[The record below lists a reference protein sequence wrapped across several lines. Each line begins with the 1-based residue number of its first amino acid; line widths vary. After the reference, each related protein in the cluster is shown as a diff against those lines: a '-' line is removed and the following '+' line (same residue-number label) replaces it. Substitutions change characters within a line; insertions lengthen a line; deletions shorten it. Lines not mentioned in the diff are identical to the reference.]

1 MLAQDFCTV
10 LWKDVETKCVQ
21 CFNVFVS
28 NIDLLAFKFWG
39 F

>member
-1 MLAQDFCTV
+1 MLAQDVCTV
-10 LWKDVETKCVQ
+10 LWKDVETTCVL
-21 CFNVFVS
+21 CFSVFVS